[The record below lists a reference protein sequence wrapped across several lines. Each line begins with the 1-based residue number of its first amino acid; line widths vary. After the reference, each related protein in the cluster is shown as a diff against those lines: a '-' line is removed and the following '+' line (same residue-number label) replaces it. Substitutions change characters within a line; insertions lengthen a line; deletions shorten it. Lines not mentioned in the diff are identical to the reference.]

1 MFYDLNVS
9 WKPDLAEYQNL
20 QNTIIF
26 LAELGYNVI
35 ALNHTLTGKLPA
47 DLSCPIPS
55 ELPFEVPQKIRILRR
70 CTLVLSDPSQ
80 NHRLSQL
87 SSNYDILALRP
98 VNEKSLQQ
106 ACQSLDCD
114 IISMDLSSKLDYY
127 IKMKMVA
134 PAIERGIKFEICYS
148 PGISTQN
155 SGARRNLISNAT
167 QLIRATRGGR
177 GLILSS
183 EASRASG
190 CRGPSD
196 VINLAA
202 VWGLGQEK
210 GHEAVSKLAR
220 SVVVSAH
227 LKRNSYR
234 GVIDVVY
241 GGEKPAAPIADAK
254 SKTGQKRPADSISQ
268 EPDSKKVKATPVVS
282 KREQKRQKKALLES
296 QVKTDASKTGKDI
309 PTKTTNTQGH

>member
-9 WKPDLAEYQNL
+9 WKPDVAEYQNL
-20 QNTIIF
+20 QNTIVF

-47 DLSCPIPS
+47 DLACPIPS
-55 ELPFEVPQKIRILRR
+55 ELPFKVPEKIRILRR

-80 NHRLSQL
+80 NHRLSLL

-98 VNEKSLQQ
+98 ANEKSLQQ

-114 IISMDLSSKLDYY
+114 IISVDLTSRLDYY

-148 PGISTQN
+148 AGISTQN
-155 SGARRNLISNAT
+155 AGARRNLISNAS

-177 GLILSS
+177 GLVLSS
-183 EASRASG
+183 EASRASS

-196 VINLAA
+196 IINLAA

-210 GHEAVSKLAR
+210 GHEAVSKMAR

-241 GGEKPAAPIADAK
+241 GGEKPVAPATDVK
-254 SKTGQKRPADSISQ
+254 SKSGQKRPADGTGQ
-268 EPDSKKVKATPVVS
+268 GPDSKKVKAVPIVS
-282 KREQKRQKKALLES
+282 KREQKRQKKALQELHA
-296 QVKTDASKTGKDI
+296 KNDAANAGADV
-309 PTKTTNTQGH
+309 PPKTT